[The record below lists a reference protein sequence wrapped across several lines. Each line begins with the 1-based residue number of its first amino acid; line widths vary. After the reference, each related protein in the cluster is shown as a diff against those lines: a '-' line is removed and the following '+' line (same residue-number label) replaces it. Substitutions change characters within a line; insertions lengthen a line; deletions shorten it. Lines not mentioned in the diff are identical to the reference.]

1 MYLITDCGR
10 LIQKMLQTDPSKRLS
25 LAKVLEHQ
33 WMKKSG
39 NLPPASNHSP
49 NHPPAATSTVNVSN
63 QSSDSNTIQWDE
75 HVLQVMRSM
84 SINTEQAKQ
93 VCRVTIT
100 MTSYHFT
107 GGH

>member
-1 MYLITDCGR
+1 
-10 LIQKMLQTDPSKRLS
+10 MLQTDPSKRLS

-39 NLPPASNHSP
+39 NLPPTSNHSP
-49 NHPPAATSTVNVSN
+49 NLPPAATSTVNVSN
-63 QSSDSNTIQWDE
+63 PSTSDSNAIQWDE

-93 VCRVTIT
+93 VCWIAIT